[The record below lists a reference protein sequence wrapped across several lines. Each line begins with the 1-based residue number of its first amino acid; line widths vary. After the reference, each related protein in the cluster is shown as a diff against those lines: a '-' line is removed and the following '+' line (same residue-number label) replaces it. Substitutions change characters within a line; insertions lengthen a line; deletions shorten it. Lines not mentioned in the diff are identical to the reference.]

1 MICER
6 IVRMPLRKFI
16 GFLILTVIFAA
27 LFISISLDTGFLW
40 ASVIVIISII
50 ISIIISM
57 AIDLLNEDD

>member
-40 ASVIVIISII
+40 ASVIILISII
-50 ISIIISM
+50 LAL
-57 AIDLLNEDD
+57 AIVIAINLIDGDD